1 MKLSRGEKVFSV
13 MNYVLL
19 ALLALATLYP
29 FWYVLVASVSDST
42 AVITGEVVIWPKD
55 FTFSA
60 YARVFEEKG
69 IWMAYANTIFYTVVG
84 TAVNLLFTILG
95 AYPLSKKR
103 LMGRTFLSFFIA
115 FTMWFRAGIVP
126 TYLNF
131 RSLHLLDTRTSVI
144 IGFAVATFYVILMRT
159 YFQSIPE
166 ALEESAKLDGAND
179 LQILAKIYL
188 PLSVPTL
195 MTIGLY
201 YAVDRWNGYFWAM
214 ILLSDEK
221 KIPLQVL
228 LTGLLLKVQG
238 VDISANMVDTNT
250 YSKETMVYATIIV
263 AILPIVAVYP
273 FIQKY
278 FSKGLMVGAV
288 KG

>member
-1 MKLSRGEKVFSV
+1 MNLTKGEKVFSV
-13 MNYVLL
+13 CNYIVLGII
-19 ALLALATLYP
+19 ALITLYP
-29 FWYVLVASVSDST
+29 FWYVLIASISDST
-42 AVITGEVVIWPKD
+42 AVITGEVVFWPKD
-55 FTFSA
+55 FTLSA
-60 YARVFEEKG
+60 YARVFEEQG
-69 IWMAYANTIFYTVVG
+69 IWMAYLNTIYYTVVG
-84 TAVNLLFTILG
+84 TAVNLIFTIFG

-115 FTMWFRAGIVP
+115 FTMWFQAGIVP

-131 RSLHLLDTRTSVI
+131 RSLHLLDTRTAVVL
-144 IGFAVATFYVILMRT
+144 GFAVATFYVILMRT

-179 LQILAKIYL
+179 LQILCKIYL

-201 YAVDRWNGYFWAM
+201 YAVDRWNGYFWTM
-214 ILLSDEK
+214 ILLSDES

-238 VDISANMVDTNT
+238 VDVAANMVDTST

-263 AILPIVAVYP
+263 AILPIIAVYP